1 MLWVRRM
8 DPTAAQNLI
17 TASPRYY
24 LVKLNLNSFIQ
35 KRRIFKPNPWVA
47 RGRLPIFMEPA
58 QRLERGVQARARREP
73 ANIRI
78 TITNLC

>member
-1 MLWVRRM
+1 MGPKNGSNGSSKPNNRLS
-8 DPTAAQNLI
+8 QIL
-17 TASPRYY
+17 S
-24 LVKLNLNSFIQ
+24 VKLNLNSFIQ
-35 KRRIFKPNPWVA
+35 KSAFLMPNPWVT

-58 QRLERGVQARARREP
+58 QRLERGVQERARREP